1 MNRSLLTFLTFLLLL
16 AGGAGLLIWWVG
28 PAMVSL
34 ALDDERRSAPYYLV
48 HLLERPDN
56 SGYFQR
62 FGQLLREEEAQL
74 LWRGTLQGLH
84 SGRSRDE
91 MADVALLEFQA
102 GAGVVRMMTSSAYR
116 SLTEPVQPVLLGSAR
131 PPGPIAQDESL
142 VLWLLE
148 TVEGADLAV
157 LDGLGDSAGDY
168 GGQLIWSERVDVL
181 EGDRPWNRALLIAF
195 PDAAA
200 VTAWLADPGTATDR
214 ALARRQY
221 VTDAMLE
228 LQSG

>member
-1 MNRSLLTFLTFLLLL
+1 MNRSLLTFVAFLLLF
-16 AGGAGLLIWWVG
+16 AGGAGLFMWWVG

-34 ALDDERRSAPYYLV
+34 ALDDERRNTPYYLI
-48 HLLERPDN
+48 HLLQRDS

-74 LWRGTLQGLH
+74 LWRGTLRGLH

-116 SLTEPVQPVLLGSAR
+116 SLTETTQPVLLGSAR
-131 PPGPIAQDESL
+131 PPGPIAQDETL
-142 VLWLLE
+142 ILWLLE

-157 LDGLGDSAGDY
+157 LDGLGHSAGDY

-195 PDAAA
+195 PDGAA
-200 VTAWLADPGTATDR
+200 VAAWLADPGTATDR
-214 ALARRQY
+214 ALIRRQY

>member
-1 MNRSLLTFLTFLLLL
+1 MNRSLLTFLTFVLLLL
-16 AGGAGLLIWWVG
+16 GGAGLLVWWVG

-34 ALDDERRSAPYYLV
+34 ALDDERRDAPYYLI
-48 HLLERPDN
+48 HLLAESDS
-56 SGYFQR
+56 SGYFQQ

-74 LWRGTLQGLH
+74 LWRGTLRGLH

-116 SLTEPVQPVLLGSAR
+116 SLTKTAQPVLLGSAR
-131 PPGPIAQDESL
+131 PPGPIAQDEAL
-142 VLWLLE
+142 ILWLLE

-157 LDGLGDSAGDY
+157 LDGIGESAGDY
-168 GGQLIWSERVDVL
+168 GGQLIWSESVDVL

-195 PDAAA
+195 PDGAA

-214 ALARRQY
+214 ALTRRQY